1 MRTFLPHQRFSPT
14 SLQSQKSRGN
24 SVRSPTRESVRMSSA
39 AASWGEE
46 NCKGAGDDHRPP
58 CAFFLRVCF
67 LCRVWYYG
75 TANLVFYNFI
85 YLFIF
90 YFQILIFQQE
100 EAAKEMK
107 EKQKKELEKLK
118 HLDLSE

>member
-1 MRTFLPHQRFSPT
+1 MSALLQENLLVCPPQRSAGERRTV
-14 SLQSQKSRGN
+14 RGLGKII
-24 SVRSPTRESVRMSSA
+24 V
-39 AASWGEE
+39 
-46 NCKGAGDDHRPP
+46 HR
-58 CAFFLRVCF
+58 ALFLRVCF

-75 TANLVFYNFI
+75 TANLLFYNFI

-90 YFQILIFQQE
+90 YFQIPIFRQE

-107 EKQKKELEKLK
+107 EKQKKELERLK